1 LFRAKAWRICTA
13 SSGRFDDAA
22 AEYRNYR
29 TLALAPATAV
39 QLKAAEPWSLF
50 NPAVHTAHFA
60 GLRDLLASAEKH
72 PR

>member
-1 LFRAKAWRICTA
+1 LFRAKAWRTSTA
-13 SSGRFDDAA
+13 LSGRLDDAA

-29 TLALAPATAV
+29 TLALASATPV

-50 NPAVHTAHFA
+50 NPAVHTAYFA
-60 GLRDLLASAEKH
+60 GLRDLLASAEKR